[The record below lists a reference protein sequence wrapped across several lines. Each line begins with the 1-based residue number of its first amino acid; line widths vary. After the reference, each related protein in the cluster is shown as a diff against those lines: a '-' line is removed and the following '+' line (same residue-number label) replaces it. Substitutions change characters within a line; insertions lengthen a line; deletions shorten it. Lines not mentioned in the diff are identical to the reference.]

1 MGLSSRGALDKSN
14 NTLFL
19 EQLLEEIM
27 VFQNL
32 ISIPCN
38 NGLVEMLL
46 VLCFA
51 HSIAPLP
58 DFIGEITSDSPGASA
73 ETAEQ
78 NIGHNQGVA
87 IASPKAKSRLIN
99 GPCGFHTVDLDYLPQ
114 VLIIELPVGT
124 DGDVTIHSL
133 DDEEIIIV
141 RHVRPS
147 LSVRIVNTQTFWVDE
162 SSFSERKSDIYIN
175 YWRKSQ
181 DSGVLSSLL
190 PLKIARL
197 I

>member
-1 MGLSSRGALDKSN
+1 
-14 NTLFL
+14 
-19 EQLLEEIM
+19 M
-27 VFQNL
+27 VSQKL
-32 ISIPCN
+32 IFIPCN
-38 NGLVEMLL
+38 NGIVEELF

-58 DFIGEITSDSPGASA
+58 DITGKITSNSPGASA
-73 ETAEQ
+73 ETVEQ
-78 NIGHNQGVA
+78 NLGHDYGFTTT
-87 IASPKAKSRLIN
+87 SSKAKSTLID

-162 SSFSERKSDIYIN
+162 SSFFNENLIYI
-175 YWRKSQ
+175 YQLLDKKSRIWRIIHRHHYQK
-181 DSGVLSSLL
+181 
-190 PLKIARL
+190 
-197 I
+197 